1 MHPPAMTFD
10 GSLDMRRDLVYG
22 NSQDL
27 QSAVSEL
34 PKQRAMRTPKLGF
47 CGFVAALGL
56 FVPHTVAAQNTPKV
70 EAFGGYSYLRLAEQP
85 VENFNVENLAAET
98 STGVT
103 ANFKGSGNTIANPK
117 PAPSRFE
124 VEDVRPAIRSGDSP
138 SVDTNGQLPSFG
150 GPLQFYANLPNLSAW
165 SNGYIGVSR
174 GKTPFGGDII
184 LPFWRGRAEMFGGVA
199 GVYVLMGTR
208 ITRPYTW
215 LTQTKLGW
223 RVALDP
229 EHHVWLGATGYYLT
243 NFAEKTRQWASG
255 SADLTIRFGR

>member
-1 MHPPAMTFD
+1 
-10 GSLDMRRDLVYG
+10 MRRVDFRG
-22 NSQDL
+22 TIS
-27 QSAVSEL
+27 
-34 PKQRAMRTPKLGF
+34 
-47 CGFVAALGL
+47 
-56 FVPHTVAAQNTPKV
+56 
-70 EAFGGYSYLRLAEQP
+70 GGRLARISDMERKSTCLTITLALSLSGMGQSLP
-85 VENFNVENLAAET
+85 QELAAET

-103 ANFKGSGNTIANPK
+103 AKFQGSGNTIANPK
-117 PAPSRFE
+117 PAQPAPSRFE
-124 VEDVRPAIRSGDSP
+124 VEVVRPAIRPGDSP
-138 SVDTNGQLPSFG
+138 TGEQIPSFG

-165 SNGYIGVSR
+165 SNGHIGVSR

-184 LPFWRGRAEMFGGVA
+184 LPFARGRAEMFGGVA

-215 LTQTKLGW
+215 LTQTKFGC

-243 NFAEKTRQWASG
+243 NFAEKTRQRALG